1 MENNEQSPPDSHPE
15 YTFDITPESIE
26 AFRHSDTDL
35 EELLERIKRTNG
47 KLALELYALAE
58 DYRSRSKNHSTE
70 DKAAFIS
77 GLLTTLKLQEMQK
90 DSLPLAE
97 IFELPAY
104 TDENHTPTDPPL
116 SA

>member
-1 MENNEQSPPDSHPE
+1 MANNEQSPPDSPLE
-15 YTFDITPESIE
+15 YTFDISPESIE
-26 AFRHSDTDL
+26 AFRHSDANL

-47 KLALELYALAE
+47 QLALELYALGE
-58 DYRSRSKNHSTE
+58 DYRSHSRNHSAE

-77 GLLTTLKLQEMQK
+77 GLLTVLKLQEMKQA
-90 DSLPLAE
+90 SEPLAE

-104 TDENHTPTDPPL
+104 TDEKHTPTDPPL